1 LLNQKAVSSAVKSF
15 DPEII
20 FHLGAYTNDT
30 DRSFDAARK
39 SINANIIG
47 TVNLLEA
54 ACDGCSSLSR
64 FVNVSTNAVY
74 GPENPVPFKEGQTPY
89 PPSPY
94 SVSKYSAELF
104 CNSFHK
110 TLGLPVVNLRP
121 FNPYGPAQRGNRIIP
136 YAIISAMLG
145 LNVKIT
151 GGRQTRE
158 FNHISD
164 IVEGMLLSA
173 TVKKAEGRTLNLG
186 SGVEISV
193 RKVVDTVLKKMGN
206 PVDVEAGSVS
216 YRPNE
221 IWRMYCD
228 YSLSKRILGWKPK
241 ISLDAGLDKTIVW
254 YQDEFTKNKKRFL
267 KLKA

>member
-1 LLNQKAVSSAVKSF
+1 LSNQKAVSAAVRSF
-15 DPEII
+15 NPEII

-39 SINANIIG
+39 SISANVAG

-74 GPENPVPFKEGQTPY
+74 GPENRVPFREGQTPY

-104 CNSFHK
+104 CNSFNK
-110 TLGLPVVNLRP
+110 TQGLPVVNLRP

-136 YAIISAMLG
+136 YTIISALLG
-145 LNVKIT
+145 KPVRIT
-151 GGRQTRE
+151 GGKQTRE
-158 FNHISD
+158 FNYISD
-164 IVEGMLLSA
+164 IVEGMILSA
-173 TVKKAEGRTLNLG
+173 TVKKADGRTLNLG

-193 RKVVDTVLKKMGN
+193 RKLVDAVLEKMGN
-206 PVDVEAGSVS
+206 PVEVEAGSVD

-228 YSLSKRILGWKPK
+228 YSLAKRILGWKPK
-241 ISLDAGLDKTIVW
+241 IGLDAGLNKTIGW
-254 YQDEFTKNKKRFL
+254 YQDEFVKNKKRFL
-267 KLKA
+267 KL